1 MDIMKCNIM
10 WHIVYVRNNWRRAV
24 ELLENNAH
32 PRWWCGHDAKRS
44 GRYTSGVHY
53 FLIIQR
59 TEVNYSAYTTVAT
72 PQDTDQMIY
81 FKAFVWFFYLNRYC
95 E

>member
-1 MDIMKCNIM
+1 MMGHWFIRIIRKIM
-10 WHIVYVRNNWRRAV
+10 HTRGGDAV
-24 ELLENNAH
+24 TT
-32 PRWWCGHDAKRS
+32 RS
-44 GRYTSGVHY
+44 GVAVTPPVCMF

-72 PQDTDQMIY
+72 PQDIDQMIY
-81 FKAFVWFFYLNRYC
+81 FKAFVHFFYLNSYC

>member
-1 MDIMKCNIM
+1 M
-10 WHIVYVRNNWRRAV
+10 R
-24 ELLENNAH
+24 
-32 PRWWCGHDAKRS
+32 P
-44 GRYTSGVHY
+44 Y

-81 FKAFVWFFYLNRYC
+81 FKAFVRFFSLNRYC

>member
-1 MDIMKCNIM
+1 MHTRGGDVVTT
-10 WHIVYVRNNWRRAV
+10 W
-24 ELLENNAH
+24 
-32 PRWWCGHDAKRS
+32 
-44 GRYTSGVHY
+44 SGVAVTPQVCII
-53 FLIIQR
+53 FLIIQQ

-72 PQDTDQMIY
+72 PQDIDQMIY